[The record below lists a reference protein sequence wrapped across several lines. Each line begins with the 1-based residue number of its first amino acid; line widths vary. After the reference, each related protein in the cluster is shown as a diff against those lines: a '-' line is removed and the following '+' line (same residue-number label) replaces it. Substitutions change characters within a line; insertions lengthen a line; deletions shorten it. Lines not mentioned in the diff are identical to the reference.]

1 MNEKVKLITSPG
13 AVKRD
18 VVTIPRG
25 AIKAIG
31 VIDGEKQVHSID
43 VSIEYVIEQLLKMG
57 YARAVYTTFEATS
70 SPDLKIEILV
80 SPGE

>member
-1 MNEKVKLITSPG
+1 MNEKVELITSPG

-18 VVTIPRG
+18 MLTIPRG

-31 VIDGEKQVHSID
+31 VIGEEGQVHSID

-70 SPDLKIEILV
+70 SPDLKIEVLV
-80 SPGE
+80 EKGG